1 MGSYQIEFA
10 KSVRKELLR
19 LQPQMAKRI
28 DTAISNLR
36 ENPFP
41 PGSRKLVGDEQSHR
55 IRIGDFRLIYEVR
68 ESVLVV
74 LILQVGHRKDIYR

>member
-28 DTAISNLR
+28 DAAILNLA

-41 PGSRKLVGDEQSHR
+41 QGSRKMAGDEDSHR
-55 IRIGDFRLIYEVR
+55 IRVGDFRVIYEVR